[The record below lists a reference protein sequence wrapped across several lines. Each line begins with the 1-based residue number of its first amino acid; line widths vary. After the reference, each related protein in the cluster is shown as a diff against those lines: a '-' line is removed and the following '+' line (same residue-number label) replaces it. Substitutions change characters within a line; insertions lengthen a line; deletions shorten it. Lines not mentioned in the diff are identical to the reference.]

1 MGQCKSAE
9 CIKFF
14 KLRLNFFCRAYCCFC
29 CAMSPSEIVRD
40 RFERTKAS
48 LETNIRKLQEKE
60 EQIYTVNDGLRAQL
74 EANRQLLLVILKD
87 REATGILNR
96 TQFHAQE
103 SMLARITREYAYSNR
118 AKDRIE
124 RVIAAFRARRDAVD
138 EAITTAEYNNQ
149 MIEAVYWLEQIG
161 MERPINSE
169 YLDRLAKHEVGIFD
183 NISKTST
190 AFDAQLSME
199 LSNQQKYK
207 GDPKY
212 DPETIM
218 QNTITDLPLTEIER
232 KALYTMTRHLEIEEK
247 QERRDL
253 AAQRALDLAAEEHTG
268 SENSREEKLLSG
280 GAAADKQKKNKKQSF
295 FRRFRLV
302 RGSKRKEPA
311 ASANLV
317 SAPRAALGS
326 GAGRY
331 VVDENDARDLDVELD
346 DVMGNGD
353 ELVLECETQSG
364 DDVEF
369 ESTSAAAE
377 DRESQRSVSPT
388 LNRLASAVTR
398 GEEKEEASL

>member
-1 MGQCKSAE
+1 
-9 CIKFF
+9 
-14 KLRLNFFCRAYCCFC
+14 
-29 CAMSPSEIVRD
+29 
-40 RFERTKAS
+40 
-48 LETNIRKLQEKE
+48 
-60 EQIYTVNDGLRAQL
+60 
-74 EANRQLLLVILKD
+74 
-87 REATGILNR
+87 
-96 TQFHAQE
+96 
-103 SMLARITREYAYSNR
+103 
-118 AKDRIE
+118 
-124 RVIAAFRARRDAVD
+124 
-138 EAITTAEYNNQ
+138 
-149 MIEAVYWLEQIG
+149 
-161 MERPINSE
+161 
-169 YLDRLAKHEVGIFD
+169 
-183 NISKTST
+183 
-190 AFDAQLSME
+190 
-199 LSNQQKYK
+199 
-207 GDPKY
+207 
-212 DPETIM
+212 
-218 QNTITDLPLTEIER
+218 
-232 KALYTMTRHLEIEEK
+232 MTRHLEIEEK